1 MYGLETRQKETL
13 YTWVSTELEIET
25 IYEGQNVESSVYPCA
40 YISVP
45 VPPYSASIKPHK
57 VRLDD
62 SNVMLIRRKRFTV
75 QITVYDEDD
84 AIAKV
89 TKLQDSLD
97 KDSWLRLFEA
107 NNLFI
112 QEVNIVPFKGSSWAE
127 LDPTRPIYSGII
139 DVKFAMMTS
148 IEDTLDTINSVS
160 LSGKIVDDSGT
171 RDVDVD
177 IIINE

>member
-1 MYGLETRQKETL
+1 
-13 YTWVSTELEIET
+13 
-25 IYEGQNVESSVYPCA
+25 
-40 YISVP
+40 
-45 VPPYSASIKPHK
+45 
-57 VRLDD
+57 
-62 SNVMLIRRKRFTV
+62 MLIRRKRFTV

-148 IEDTLDTINSVS
+148 IEDALDTIDSVS